1 MIEKCQSCKKPF
13 KVIENKLGM
22 PGTKE
27 KEPIDCP
34 YCNYTIQRTTNG
46 TWQTFP
52 LTEEE
57 QKNFLEGN

>member
-1 MIEKCQSCKKPF
+1 MIEKCQSCGKPF
-13 KVIENKLGM
+13 KVRENKLGM

-34 YCNYTIQRTTNG
+34 YCYHTIQRTTNG
-46 TWQTFP
+46 TWETSP